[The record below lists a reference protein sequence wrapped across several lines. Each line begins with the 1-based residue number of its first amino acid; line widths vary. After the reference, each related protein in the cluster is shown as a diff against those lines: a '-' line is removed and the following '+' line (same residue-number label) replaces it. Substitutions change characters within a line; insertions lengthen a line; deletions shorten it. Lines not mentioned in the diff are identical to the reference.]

1 VGGWLGFGGGE
12 VRGCGRGRG
21 CGSGR
26 EDVGESASFGYYST
40 FYVGNGVRM
49 HIRMNIR
56 MLIRIPRRLVI
67 SAPAEAAWR

>member
-12 VRGCGRGRG
+12 VRGCGRGCGRGRGRG

-49 HIRMNIR
+49 HIR
-56 MLIRIPRRLVI
+56 IPRRLVI